1 MLHYN
6 IPEFSDCDE
15 FLSLLAKRTGR
26 LKKGGVP
33 NLNAAAR
40 NVLLSTGVFF
50 QSFFARF

>member
-26 LKKGGVP
+26 LKKGGLP

-40 NVLLSTGVFF
+40 NVLSPNGIFF
-50 QSFFARF
+50 QLFFRF